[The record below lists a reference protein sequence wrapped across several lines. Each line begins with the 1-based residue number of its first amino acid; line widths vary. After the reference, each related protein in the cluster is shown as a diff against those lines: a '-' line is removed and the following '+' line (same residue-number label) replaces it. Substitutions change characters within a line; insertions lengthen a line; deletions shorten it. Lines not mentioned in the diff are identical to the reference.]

1 MDMNIFQQDKNC
13 IINTYKRFDLA
24 IVKGE
29 GCFAYDNEGKEYID
43 LTSGIGVNSLGFC
56 DKEWSDA
63 VCKQANTL
71 NHTSNLYYT
80 LPQVNAAKKLVDKT
94 EYRKVFFCNS
104 GAEANEC
111 AIKIARKYSF
121 DKYGKGRSTII
132 TLTDSFHGR
141 TMTTLTATGQDVFH
155 NFFFP
160 FAEGF
165 KYCPANDSKALA
177 DMLTDDVCAV
187 MFEFVQGEG
196 GVKSLDA
203 QFIKDIFALCKDKD
217 ILVIADEVQSGV
229 GRTGRLLT
237 SQVFGVVPDI
247 TTLAKGLGGGLP
259 VGAVLV
265 NDKTQ
270 SVMGYSHHGTTF
282 GGNPIVCA
290 GVNIVLDKVAD
301 DDFLA
306 EVRKKGDFIRE
317 SLAGCK
323 HVEEV
328 TGLGMMVGIKVKDVT
343 AGEVVAKGMAQ
354 GVLMLTAKDRVRL
367 LPPLNIDFD
376 LLKKAV
382 EVLKQILND

>member
-1 MDMNIFQQDKNC
+1 MDIFQQDKNY

-24 IVKGE
+24 IVKGQD
-29 GCFAYDNEGKEYID
+29 CFAYDNNGKQYID

-56 DKEWSDA
+56 NEEWSNA
-63 VCKQANTL
+63 VCDQAKTL

-80 LPQVNAAKKLVDKT
+80 LPQVSAAKKLIENTSYSKA
-94 EYRKVFFCNS
+94 FFCNS

-121 DKYGKGRSTII
+121 DKYGQGRSTII

-165 KYCPANDSKALA
+165 KYCKANDSQMLKE
-177 DMLTDDVCAV
+177 MLTDDVCAV

-196 GVKSLDA
+196 GVKSLDS
-203 QFIKDIFALCKDKD
+203 QFIKDIFDLCKDKD
-217 ILVIADEVQSGV
+217 ILVIADEVQSGI

-237 SQVFGVVPDI
+237 SQVFDVVPDI

-265 NDKTQ
+265 NEKTQ

-290 GVNIVLDKVAD
+290 GVNVVLDKVANQ
-301 DDFLA
+301 DFLA
-306 EVRKKGDFIRE
+306 EVRAKGDFIRD
-317 SLAGCK
+317 SLKDCK
-323 HVEEV
+323 KVEEI
-328 TGLGMMVGIKVKDVT
+328 TGLGMMIGIKVKDIT
-343 AGEVVAKGMAQ
+343 ASEVVAKCMQQ
-354 GVLMLTAKDRVRL
+354 GVLALTAKDRVRL
-367 LPPLNIDFD
+367 LPPLNIEKE
-376 LLKKAV
+376 LLAKAI

>member
-1 MDMNIFQQDKNC
+1 MDIFQQDKNC

-29 GCFAYDNEGKEYID
+29 GCFAYDNNGKQYID

-56 DKEWSDA
+56 NDEWSEA
-63 VCKQANTL
+63 VCNQAKTL

-80 LPQVNAAKKLVDKT
+80 LPQVSAAQKLLDNT
-94 EYRKVFFCNS
+94 AYSKVFFCNS

-121 DKYGKGRSTII
+121 DKYGQGRSTII
-132 TLTDSFHGR
+132 TLKDSFHGR

-160 FAEGF
+160 FADGF

-177 DMLTDDVCAV
+177 DMLTNDVCAV

-196 GVKSLDA
+196 GVKSLDE
-203 QFIKDIFALCKDKD
+203 QFIKDIFTLCKDKD
-217 ILVIADEVQSGV
+217 ILVIADEVQSGI

-237 SQVFGVVPDI
+237 SQVFDVVPDI

-265 NDKTQ
+265 NEKTQ

-290 GVNIVLDKVAD
+290 GVNVVLDKVAN

-306 EVRKKGDFIRE
+306 DVRAKGDFIKN
-317 SLAGCK
+317 SLKDCK
-323 HVEEV
+323 KVEEV
-328 TGLGMMVGIKVKDVT
+328 TGLGMMVGIKVKDIT
-343 AGEVVAKGMAQ
+343 AGEVVAKCMQQ
-354 GVLMLTAKDRVRL
+354 GVLALTAKDRVRL
-367 LPPLNIDFD
+367 LPPLNIDKD
-376 LLKKAV
+376 LLAKAI
-382 EVLKQILND
+382 EILKQILND

>member
-1 MDMNIFQQDKNC
+1 MDIFQQDKNC

-24 IVKGE
+24 IVKGQD
-29 GCFAYDNEGKEYID
+29 CFAFDNNGKQYID

-56 DKEWSDA
+56 NDEWSNA
-63 VCKQANTL
+63 VCEQAKTL

-80 LPQVNAAKKLVDKT
+80 LPQVSAAQKLIDNT
-94 EYRKVFFCNS
+94 NYSKVFFCNS

-165 KYCPANDSKALA
+165 KYCKANDSKELEQ
-177 DMLTDDVCAV
+177 MLTDDVCAV

-196 GVKSLDA
+196 GVKSLDS
-203 QFIKDIFALCKDKD
+203 QFIKDIFDLCKDKD
-217 ILVIADEVQSGV
+217 ILVIADEVQSGI
-229 GRTGRLLT
+229 GRTGKLLT
-237 SQVFGVVPDI
+237 SQVFDVVPDI

-265 NDKTQ
+265 NEKTQ
-270 SVMGYSHHGTTF
+270 GVMGYSHHGTTF

-290 GVNIVLDKVAD
+290 GVNVVLDKVANE
-301 DDFLA
+301 DFLA
-306 EVRKKGDFIRE
+306 DVRAKGDFVRE
-317 SLAGCK
+317 SLKDCK
-323 HVEEV
+323 KVEEI
-328 TGLGMMVGIKVKDVT
+328 TGLGLMIGIKVKDIT
-343 AGEVVAKGMAQ
+343 ASEVVAKCMQQ
-354 GVLMLTAKDRVRL
+354 GVLALTAKDRVRL
-367 LPPLNIDFD
+367 LPPLNINKD
-376 LLKKAV
+376 LLAKAV
-382 EVLKQILND
+382 EVIKQILND

>member
-1 MDMNIFQQDKNC
+1 MDIFQQDKNC

-29 GCFAYDNEGKEYID
+29 GCFAYDNEGKQYID

-56 DKEWSDA
+56 NEEWSEA
-63 VCKQANTL
+63 VCNQAKTL

-80 LPQVNAAKKLVDKT
+80 LPQVSAAQKLLDNT
-94 EYRKVFFCNS
+94 AYSKVFFCNS

-121 DKYGKGRSTII
+121 DKYGQGRSTII
-132 TLTDSFHGR
+132 TLKDSFHGR

-177 DMLTDDVCAV
+177 DMLTNDVCAV

-196 GVKSLDA
+196 GVKSLNE

-217 ILVIADEVQSGV
+217 ILVIADEVQSGI

-237 SQVFGVVPDI
+237 SQVFDVVPDI

-290 GVNIVLDKVAD
+290 GVNVVLDKVAN

-306 EVRKKGDFIRE
+306 DVRAKGDFIKN
-317 SLAGCK
+317 SLKDCK
-323 HVEEV
+323 KVEEV
-328 TGLGMMVGIKVKDVT
+328 TGLGMMVGIKVKDIT
-343 AGEVVAKGMAQ
+343 AGEVVAKCMQQ
-354 GVLMLTAKDRVRL
+354 GVLALTAKDRVRL
-367 LPPLNIDFD
+367 LPPLNIDKD
-376 LLKKAV
+376 LLAKAI
-382 EVLKQILND
+382 EILKQILND

>member
-1 MDMNIFQQDKNC
+1 MDIFQQDKNC
-13 IINTYKRFDLA
+13 IINTYKRIDLA

-29 GCFAYDNEGKEYID
+29 GCFAYDNKGKQYID

-56 DKEWSDA
+56 NDEWSEA
-63 VCKQANTL
+63 VCNQAKTL

-80 LPQVNAAKKLVDKT
+80 LPQVSAAQKLLDNT
-94 EYRKVFFCNS
+94 AYSKVFFCNS

-121 DKYGKGRSTII
+121 DKYGQGRSTII

-160 FAEGF
+160 FADGF
-165 KYCPANDSKALA
+165 KYCKANDSKELEQ
-177 DMLTDDVCAV
+177 MLTNDVCAV

-196 GVKSLDA
+196 GVKSLDQ
-203 QFIKDIFALCKDKD
+203 QFIKDIFTLCKDKD
-217 ILVIADEVQSGV
+217 ILVIADEVQSGI

-237 SQVFGVVPDI
+237 SQVFDVVPDI

-265 NDKTQ
+265 NEKTQ
-270 SVMGYSHHGTTF
+270 GVMGYSHHGTTF

-290 GVNIVLDKVAD
+290 GVNVVLDKVAN

-306 EVRKKGDFIRE
+306 DVRAKGDFIKN
-317 SLAGCK
+317 SLKDCK
-323 HVEEV
+323 KVEEV
-328 TGLGMMVGIKVKDVT
+328 TGLGMMVGIKVKDIT
-343 AGEVVAKGMAQ
+343 AGEVVAKCMQQ
-354 GVLMLTAKDRVRL
+354 GVLALTAKDRVRL
-367 LPPLNIDFD
+367 LPPLNIDKD
-376 LLKKAV
+376 LLAKAI
-382 EVLKQILND
+382 EILKQILND

>member
-1 MDMNIFQQDKNC
+1 MDIFQQDKNC

-29 GCFAYDNEGKEYID
+29 GCFAYDNNGKQYID

-56 DKEWSDA
+56 NDEWSEA
-63 VCKQANTL
+63 VCNQAKTL

-80 LPQVNAAKKLVDKT
+80 LPQVTAAQKLLDNT
-94 EYRKVFFCNS
+94 AYSKVFFCNS

-121 DKYGKGRSTII
+121 DKYGQGRSTII
-132 TLTDSFHGR
+132 TLKDSFHGR

-160 FAEGF
+160 FADGF

-177 DMLTDDVCAV
+177 DMLTNDVCAV

-196 GVKSLDA
+196 GVKSLDE
-203 QFIKDIFALCKDKD
+203 QFIKDIFTLCKDKD
-217 ILVIADEVQSGV
+217 ILVIADEVQSGI

-237 SQVFGVVPDI
+237 SQVFDVVPDI

-265 NDKTQ
+265 NEKTQ

-290 GVNIVLDKVAD
+290 GVNVVLDKVAN

-306 EVRKKGDFIRE
+306 DVRAKGDFIKN
-317 SLAGCK
+317 SLKDCK
-323 HVEEV
+323 KVDEV
-328 TGLGMMVGIKVKDVT
+328 TGLGMMVGIKVKDIT
-343 AGEVVAKGMAQ
+343 AGEVVAKCMQQ
-354 GVLMLTAKDRVRL
+354 GVLALTAKDRVRL
-367 LPPLNIDFD
+367 LPPLNIDKD
-376 LLKKAV
+376 LLAKAI
-382 EVLKQILND
+382 EILKQILND

>member
-1 MDMNIFQQDKNC
+1 MDIFQQDKNC

-29 GCFAYDNEGKEYID
+29 GCFAYDNEGKQYID

-56 DKEWSDA
+56 NDEWSDA
-63 VCKQANTL
+63 VCKQAKTL

-80 LPQVNAAKKLVDKT
+80 LPQVSAAQKLLDNT
-94 EYRKVFFCNS
+94 AYSKVFFCNS

-121 DKYGKGRSTII
+121 DKYGQGRSTII

-160 FAEGF
+160 FADGF
-165 KYCPANDSKALA
+165 KYCKANDSKELEQ
-177 DMLTDDVCAV
+177 MLTNDVCAV

-196 GVKSLDA
+196 GVKSLDE
-203 QFIKDIFALCKDKD
+203 QFIKDIFTLCKDKD
-217 ILVIADEVQSGV
+217 ILVIADEVQSGI

-237 SQVFGVVPDI
+237 SQVFDVVPDI

-265 NDKTQ
+265 NEKTQ

-290 GVNIVLDKVAD
+290 GVNVVLDKVAN

-306 EVRKKGDFIRE
+306 DVRAKGDFIKN
-317 SLAGCK
+317 SLKDCK
-323 HVEEV
+323 KVEEV
-328 TGLGMMVGIKVKDVT
+328 TGLGMMVGIKVKDIT
-343 AGEVVAKGMAQ
+343 AGEVVAKCMQQ
-354 GVLMLTAKDRVRL
+354 GVLALTAKDRVRL
-367 LPPLNIDFD
+367 LPPLNIDKV
-376 LLKKAV
+376 LLAKAI
-382 EVLKQILND
+382 EILKQILND

>member
-1 MDMNIFQQDKNC
+1 MDIFQQDKNC

-29 GCFAYDNEGKEYID
+29 GCFAYDNKGKQYID

-56 DKEWSDA
+56 NDEWSDA
-63 VCKQANTL
+63 VCNQAKTL

-80 LPQVNAAKKLVDKT
+80 LPQVSAAQKLLDNT
-94 EYRKVFFCNS
+94 AYSKVFFCNS

-121 DKYGKGRSTII
+121 DKYGQGRSTII
-132 TLTDSFHGR
+132 TLKDSFHGR

-160 FAEGF
+160 FADGF
-165 KYCPANDSKALA
+165 KYCPANDSKALS
-177 DMLTDDVCAV
+177 DMLTNDVCAV

-196 GVKSLDA
+196 GVKSLDQ
-203 QFIKDIFALCKDKD
+203 QFIKDIFTLCKDKD
-217 ILVIADEVQSGV
+217 ILVIADEVQSGI

-237 SQVFGVVPDI
+237 SQVFDVVPDI

-265 NDKTQ
+265 NEKTQ

-290 GVNIVLDKVAD
+290 GVNVVLDKVAN

-306 EVRKKGDFIRE
+306 DVRAKGDFIKN
-317 SLAGCK
+317 SLKDCK
-323 HVEEV
+323 KVEEV
-328 TGLGMMVGIKVKDVT
+328 TGLGMMVGIKVKDIT
-343 AGEVVAKGMAQ
+343 AGEVVAKCMQQ
-354 GVLMLTAKDRVRL
+354 GVLALTAKDRVRL
-367 LPPLNIDFD
+367 LPPLNIDKD
-376 LLKKAV
+376 LLAKAI
-382 EVLKQILND
+382 EILKQILND

>member
-1 MDMNIFQQDKNC
+1 MDIFQQDKNC

-29 GCFAYDNEGKEYID
+29 GCFAYDNKGKQYID

-56 DKEWSDA
+56 NDEWSEA
-63 VCKQANTL
+63 VCNQAKTL

-80 LPQVNAAKKLVDKT
+80 LPQVSAAQKLLDNT
-94 EYRKVFFCNS
+94 AYSKVFFCNS

-121 DKYGKGRSTII
+121 DKYGQGRSTII
-132 TLTDSFHGR
+132 TLKDSFHGR

-160 FAEGF
+160 FADGF
-165 KYCPANDSKALA
+165 KYCKANDSKELEQ
-177 DMLTDDVCAV
+177 MLTNDVCAV

-196 GVKSLDA
+196 GVKSLDQ
-203 QFIKDIFALCKDKD
+203 QFIKDIFTLCKDKD
-217 ILVIADEVQSGV
+217 ILVIADEVQSGI

-237 SQVFGVVPDI
+237 SQVFDVVPDI

-265 NDKTQ
+265 NEKTQ

-290 GVNIVLDKVAD
+290 GVNVVLDKVAN

-306 EVRKKGDFIRE
+306 DVRAKGDFIKN
-317 SLAGCK
+317 SLKDCK
-323 HVEEV
+323 KVEEV
-328 TGLGMMVGIKVKDVT
+328 TGLGMMVGIKVKDIT
-343 AGEVVAKGMAQ
+343 AGEVVAKCMQQ
-354 GVLMLTAKDRVRL
+354 GVLALTAKDRVRL
-367 LPPLNIDFD
+367 LPPLNIDKD
-376 LLKKAV
+376 LLAKAI
-382 EVLKQILND
+382 EILKQILND

>member
-1 MDMNIFQQDKNC
+1 MDIFQQDKNC

-24 IVKGE
+24 IVKGN

-56 DKEWSDA
+56 NDDWCDA
-63 VCKQANTL
+63 VCNQAKTL

-80 LPQVNAAKKLVDKT
+80 LPQVEAAKKLVDKT
-94 EYRKVFFCNS
+94 DYSKVFFCNS

-121 DKYGKGRSTII
+121 DKYGQGRSTII

-160 FAEGF
+160 FAQGF
-165 KYCPANDSKALA
+165 KYCKSNDSQMLK

-196 GVKSLDA
+196 GVKSLDEK
-203 QFIKDIFALCKDKD
+203 FIKDIFDLCKDKD
-217 ILVIADEVQSGV
+217 ILVIADEVQSGI

-237 SQVFGVVPDI
+237 SQVFDVLPDI

-265 NDKTQ
+265 NEKTKD
-270 SVMGYSHHGTTF
+270 VMGYSHHGTTF

-290 GVNIVLDKVAD
+290 GVNVVLDKVAND
-301 DDFLA
+301 EFLA
-306 EVRKKGDFIRE
+306 DVRAKGDFIRE
-317 SLAGCK
+317 SIKGCK

-328 TGLGMMVGIKVKDVT
+328 TGLGLMVGIKVKDVV
-343 AGEVVAKGMAQ
+343 AGDVVKKGIEN

-367 LPPLNIDFD
+367 LPPLNIDND
-376 LLKKAV
+376 LLAKAID
-382 EVLKQILND
+382 VLKQILDE

>member
-1 MDMNIFQQDKNC
+1 MTQ
-13 IINTYKRFDLA
+13 
-24 IVKGE
+24 
-29 GCFAYDNEGKEYID
+29 
-43 LTSGIGVNSLGFC
+43 NS
-56 DKEWSDA
+56 
-63 VCKQANTL
+63 T
-71 NHTSNLYYT
+71 
-80 LPQVNAAKKLVDKT
+80 AAAQKLLDKT
-94 EYRKVFFCNS
+94 NYSKVFFCNS

-121 DKYGKGRSTII
+121 DKYGQGRSTII

-165 KYCPANDSKALA
+165 KYCKANDSQMLEQ
-177 DMLTDDVCAV
+177 MLTDDVCAV

-196 GVKSLDA
+196 GVKSLDS

-217 ILVIADEVQSGV
+217 VLVIADEVQSGI
-229 GRTGRLLT
+229 GRTGKLLT
-237 SQVFGVVPDI
+237 SQVFDVMPDI

-265 NDKTQ
+265 NEKTQ

-290 GVNIVLDKVAD
+290 GVNVVLDKVAN

-306 EVRKKGDFIRE
+306 DVRAKGGFVRE
-317 SLAGCK
+317 SLKDCK
-323 HVEEV
+323 KVEEI
-328 TGLGMMVGIKVKDVT
+328 TGLGLMIGIKVKDIT
-343 AGEVVAKGMAQ
+343 ASEVVAKCMQQ
-354 GVLMLTAKDRVRL
+354 GVLALTAKDRVRL
-367 LPPLNIDFD
+367 LPPLNIDKD
-376 LLKKAV
+376 LLAKAV

>member
-1 MDMNIFQQDKNC
+1 MDIFQQDKNC

-24 IVKGE
+24 IVKGQD
-29 GCFAYDNEGKEYID
+29 CFAFDNNGKQYID

-56 DKEWSDA
+56 NDEWSNA
-63 VCKQANTL
+63 VCEQAKTL

-80 LPQVNAAKKLVDKT
+80 LPQVSAAQKLIENT
-94 EYRKVFFCNS
+94 SYSKVFFCNS

-121 DKYGKGRSTII
+121 DKYGQGRSTII

-165 KYCPANDSKALA
+165 KYCKANDSQMLEQ
-177 DMLTDDVCAV
+177 MLTDDVCAV

-196 GVKSLDA
+196 GVKSLDS

-217 ILVIADEVQSGV
+217 VLVIADEVQSGI
-229 GRTGRLLT
+229 GRTGKLLT
-237 SQVFGVVPDI
+237 SQVFDVMPDI

-265 NDKTQ
+265 NEKTQ

-290 GVNIVLDKVAD
+290 GVNVVLDKVAN

-306 EVRKKGDFIRE
+306 DVRAKGDFVRE
-317 SLAGCK
+317 SLKDCK
-323 HVEEV
+323 KVEEI
-328 TGLGMMVGIKVKDVT
+328 TGLGLMIGIKVKDIT
-343 AGEVVAKGMAQ
+343 ASEVVAKCMQQ
-354 GVLMLTAKDRVRL
+354 GVLALTAKDRVRL
-367 LPPLNIDFD
+367 LPPLNIDKD
-376 LLKKAV
+376 LLAKAV

>member
-1 MDMNIFQQDKNC
+1 MDIFSQDKNY

-24 IVKGE
+24 IVRGD
-29 GCFAYDNEGKEYID
+29 GCFAYDQNGKEYID

-56 DKEWSDA
+56 DDNWSDA
-63 VCKQANTL
+63 VCNQAKTL

-80 LPQVNAAKKLVDKT
+80 LPQIDAAKKLVEKT
-94 EYRKVFFCNS
+94 DYSKVFFCNS

-111 AIKIARKYSF
+111 AIKITRKYSF

-165 KYCPANDSKALA
+165 KYCKANDSKDLEQ
-177 DMLTDDVCAV
+177 MLTDDVCAV

-196 GVKSLDA
+196 GVKSLDS
-203 QFIKDIFALCKDKD
+203 QFIKDIFTLCKDKD
-217 ILVIADEVQSGV
+217 ILVIADEVQSGI
-229 GRTGRLLT
+229 GRTGKLLT
-237 SQVFGVVPDI
+237 SQVFDVVPDI

-265 NDKTQ
+265 NEKTQ
-270 SVMGYSHHGTTF
+270 GVMGYSHHGTTF

-290 GVNIVLDKVAD
+290 GVNVVLDKVAKE
-301 DDFLA
+301 DFLA
-306 EVRKKGDFIRE
+306 DVRAKGDFVRE
-317 SLAGCK
+317 SLKDCK
-323 HVEEV
+323 KVEEI
-328 TGLGMMVGIKVKDVT
+328 TGLGLMIGIKVKDIT
-343 AGEVVAKGMAQ
+343 ASEVVAKCMQQ
-354 GVLMLTAKDRVRL
+354 GVLALTAKDRVRL
-367 LPPLNIDFD
+367 LPPLNINKD
-376 LLKKAV
+376 LLAKAV
-382 EVLKQILND
+382 EVIKQILND

>member
-1 MDMNIFQQDKNC
+1 MDIFQQDKNC

-24 IVKGE
+24 IVKGQD
-29 GCFAYDNEGKEYID
+29 CFAFDNNGKQYID

-56 DKEWSDA
+56 NDEWSNA
-63 VCKQANTL
+63 VCEQAKTL

-80 LPQVNAAKKLVDKT
+80 LPQVSAAQKLIDKT
-94 EYRKVFFCNS
+94 NYSKVFFCNS

-121 DKYGKGRSTII
+121 DKYGQGRSAII

-165 KYCPANDSKALA
+165 KYCKANDSQMLEQ
-177 DMLTDDVCAV
+177 MLTDDVCAV

-196 GVKSLDA
+196 GVKSLDS

-217 ILVIADEVQSGV
+217 VLVIADEVQSGI
-229 GRTGRLLT
+229 GRTGKLLT
-237 SQVFGVVPDI
+237 SQVFDVMPDI

-265 NDKTQ
+265 NEKTQ

-290 GVNIVLDKVAD
+290 GVNVVLDKVAN

-306 EVRKKGDFIRE
+306 DVRAKGDFVRE
-317 SLAGCK
+317 SLKDCK
-323 HVEEV
+323 KVEEI
-328 TGLGMMVGIKVKDVT
+328 TGLGLMIGIKVKDIT
-343 AGEVVAKGMAQ
+343 ASEVVAKCMQQ
-354 GVLMLTAKDRVRL
+354 GVLALTAKDRVRL
-367 LPPLNIDFD
+367 LPPLNIDKD
-376 LLKKAV
+376 LLAKAV

>member
-1 MDMNIFQQDKNC
+1 MDIFQQDKNC

-24 IVKGE
+24 IVKGQD
-29 GCFAYDNEGKEYID
+29 CFAFDNNGKQYID

-56 DKEWSDA
+56 NDEWSNA
-63 VCKQANTL
+63 VCEQAKTL

-80 LPQVNAAKKLVDKT
+80 LPQVSAAQKLIDNT
-94 EYRKVFFCNS
+94 NYSKVFFCNS

-165 KYCPANDSKALA
+165 KYCKANDSKELEQ
-177 DMLTDDVCAV
+177 MLTDDVCAV

-196 GVKSLDA
+196 GVKSLDS
-203 QFIKDIFALCKDKD
+203 QFVKDIFDLCKDKD
-217 ILVIADEVQSGV
+217 ILVIADEVQSGI
-229 GRTGRLLT
+229 GRTGKLLT
-237 SQVFGVVPDI
+237 SQVFDVVPDI

-265 NDKTQ
+265 NEKTQ
-270 SVMGYSHHGTTF
+270 GVMGYSHHGTTF

-290 GVNIVLDKVAD
+290 GVNVVLDKVANE
-301 DDFLA
+301 DFLA
-306 EVRKKGDFIRE
+306 DVRAKGDFVRE
-317 SLAGCK
+317 SLKDCK
-323 HVEEV
+323 KVEEI
-328 TGLGMMVGIKVKDVT
+328 TGLGLMIGIKVKDIT
-343 AGEVVAKGMAQ
+343 ASEVVAKCMQQ
-354 GVLMLTAKDRVRL
+354 GVLALTAKDRVRL
-367 LPPLNIDFD
+367 LPPLNINKD
-376 LLKKAV
+376 LLAKAV
-382 EVLKQILND
+382 EVIKQILND